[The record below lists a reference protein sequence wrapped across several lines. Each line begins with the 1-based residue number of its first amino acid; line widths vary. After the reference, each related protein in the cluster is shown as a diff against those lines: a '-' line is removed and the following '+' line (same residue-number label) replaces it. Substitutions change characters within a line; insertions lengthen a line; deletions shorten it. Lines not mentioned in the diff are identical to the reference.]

1 VDDRAWTR
9 AALER
14 LLGLGITS
22 LVVEG
27 GPSLQRTVW
36 ESDVVDC
43 VQLFVTPAV
52 LGSGGVPWLPLDVLS
67 FASLAAAT
75 ARPLGDDV
83 LMEAYVHRVD

>member
-1 VDDRAWTR
+1 
-9 AALER
+9 
-14 LLGLGITS
+14 
-22 LVVEG
+22 
-27 GPSLQRTVW
+27 
-36 ESDVVDC
+36 
-43 VQLFVTPAV
+43 VTPAV